1 MKKFIMIN
9 FNEIFK
15 KIFFNQDEKYF
26 HAISFIVI
34 SLIAIHVSLY
44 FNFYKLS
51 SNWINNESKKTTFV
65 INTADNEKEIPFV
78 VKEKLINFL
87 TNNNE
92 IKEFKIIEN
101 ETIINNLGLESFD
114 GISRIGMPLIFQIKV
129 ENTSD
134 FISKQDLNSII
145 EQRTFEEYK
154 HKNEIQ
160 EISIVINRIKIFIFF
175 MLIIISIL
183 FSFLILTVTRGAL
196 VSNLKFL
203 EMLQIMGANSFDM
216 ARSISLEVTKKII
229 PGAFLSILF
238 VFFISTIILQIL
250 GTNFFFSSGSNFL
263 NLNFKNLILLVFFL
277 IAFIILLLLC
287 LSAYLFYFFEKRF
300 FDKI

>member
-114 GISRIGMPLIFQIKV
+114 GISRIGMPLIFQKYMVIWIGLRPIP
-129 ENTSD
+129 S
-134 FISKQDLNSII
+134 
-145 EQRTFEEYK
+145 RTACRK
-154 HKNEIQ
+154 
-160 EISIVINRIKIFIFF
+160 
-175 MLIIISIL
+175 
-183 FSFLILTVTRGAL
+183 
-196 VSNLKFL
+196 
-203 EMLQIMGANSFDM
+203 
-216 ARSISLEVTKKII
+216 
-229 PGAFLSILF
+229 P
-238 VFFISTIILQIL
+238 
-250 GTNFFFSSGSNFL
+250 
-263 NLNFKNLILLVFFL
+263 
-277 IAFIILLLLC
+277 
-287 LSAYLFYFFEKRF
+287 
-300 FDKI
+300 